1 MIFIAADRTF
11 LNMRENNGKCFRILV
26 VDDDETVLDLYKS
39 ILCPTN
45 PLPTLPT
52 FEVECCTQG
61 DQAVDA
67 VKKSL
72 DENKPFAVSF
82 LDLNMPPGP
91 DGQWTADEFQ
101 KLDPAINIIMVTG
114 YRSTDAG
121 HQSSSSNFS
130 DKLLYLQKPFYRQEI
145 IQFSTALS
153 TKWQAE
159 RQLLDLHSDL
169 EGLVEQ
175 RTVELVKSNKL
186 LKTEIENRKH
196 VQEELEQS
204 LNNLKKVMTATI
216 QAIAMTVEKRDPYT
230 SGHQMRVA
238 ALTRAISQTLGFT
251 EDQVEGAYMAA
262 SIHDIGKIS
271 LPAEILSKPIQLT
284 EIEISLIQAHAQ
296 AGYDILKGIEFPWP
310 IADIIIQ
317 HHERMDGS
325 GYPQGLVGENI
336 LMESRVIGVA
346 DVVETM
352 ASHRPYRPSMGID
365 KALAEITQNSGTL
378 YDTDV
383 VAACLKIFQE
393 EAFEFPS

>member
-1 MIFIAADRTF
+1 MSKH
-11 LNMRENNGKCFRILV
+11 NNQRFRILV
-26 VDDDETVLDLYKS
+26 VDDDAMILDLYKR
-39 ILCPTN
+39 ILTPDN
-45 PLPTLPT
+45 PLPAMPA
-52 FEVECCTQG
+52 FEVICCTQG
-61 DQAVDA
+61 DEAVDA

-72 DENKPFAVSF
+72 ADNTPYAVAF

-91 DGQWTADEFQ
+91 DGQWTADEIQ
-101 KLDPAINIIMVTG
+101 KLDPGVNIIMVTG
-114 YRSTDAG
+114 YRSTESGGQQTSA
-121 HQSSSSNFS
+121 NFS

-169 EGLVEQ
+169 EVLIEK
-175 RTVELVKSNKL
+175 RTAELVQSNKL
-186 LKTEIENRKH
+186 LKKEIENRKH

-204 LNNLKKVMTATI
+204 LQNLKKVMAATI
-216 QAIAMTVEKRDPYT
+216 QAIALTVEKRDPYT

-238 ALTRAISQTLGFT
+238 ALTRAICESLGFG
-251 EDQVEGAYMAA
+251 EHQLEGAYMAA

-284 EIEISLIQAHAQ
+284 NIEISLIQGHAQ

-317 HHERMDGS
+317 HHERMNGS
-325 GYPQGLVGENI
+325 GYPQGLAGDDI
-336 LMESRVIGVA
+336 LMEARVIGVA

-365 KALAEITQNSGTL
+365 KALAEITHNSGIL
-378 YDTDV
+378 YDAEV
-383 VAACLKIFQE
+383 VSACLKIFQE
-393 EAFEFPS
+393 DAFELPS

>member
-1 MIFIAADRTF
+1 MKTNTNR
-11 LNMRENNGKCFRILV
+11 RFRILV
-26 VDDDETVLDLYKS
+26 VDDDETVLDLYKI

-45 PLPTLPT
+45 PIPTMPT

-61 DQAVDA
+61 DEAVDA
-67 VKKSL
+67 VKKAL
-72 DENKPFAVSF
+72 EENNPFAVSF

-91 DGQWTADEFQ
+91 DGQWTADELQ

-114 YRSTDAG
+114 YRSTEAG
-121 HQSSSSNFS
+121 CQPSSSNFS

-153 TKWQAE
+153 TKWLAE
-159 RQLLDLHSDL
+159 RQLLDLHADL
-169 EGLVEQ
+169 EGLVEK
-175 RTVELVKSNKL
+175 RTAELVKSNKL
-186 LKTEIENRKH
+186 LKNEIENRKQ

-204 LNNLKKVMTATI
+204 LQNLKKVMAATI

-238 ALTRAISQTLGFT
+238 ALTRAVCQALEFD

-284 EIEISLIQAHAQ
+284 EIEISLIQAHSQ

-317 HHERMDGS
+317 HHERMNGS
-325 GYPQGLVGENI
+325 GYPQGLAGEDI
-336 LMESRVIGVA
+336 LMEARVIGVA

-365 KALAEITQNSGTL
+365 KALAEIAQNSGTL
-378 YDTDV
+378 YDADV
-383 VAACLKIFQE
+383 VAACLKLFRD
-393 EAFEFPS
+393 EAFEFPG